1 VLQLE
6 PDEELRLVAGRTMM
20 TFRAGDVLGRF
31 TTEVTELAAYLS
43 AQTSLRV
50 IAESQAAS
58 PSMHLIVHVSFY
70 ILIFWG
76 EGCWHVGLFGAP

>member
-43 AQTSLRV
+43 AQTSTDQL
-50 IAESQAAS
+50 QQKT
-58 PSMHLIVHVSFY
+58 SFFT
-70 ILIFWG
+70 I
-76 EGCWHVGLFGAP
+76 